1 MNMFQHLTVVFY
13 STLYQNNSL
22 VAQIKPWDF
31 RFKNILIYMCSD
43 ITASVL
49 KAPFEV
55 RKQLIQMYSKDI
67 TFSHLSQLT
76 AMTWFPLAL
85 RDVSFRTLILCFYY
99 ATTTIEH
106 KPELKYSIPQITDFM
121 KQRRAQS
128 EMYGTKAETV
138 HELSHLFY
146 EFHNYEIKTKITTRL
161 SFLILANAVSTLL
174 TNPIDVCLTK
184 IAT

>member
-1 MNMFQHLTVVFY
+1 
-13 STLYQNNSL
+13 
-22 VAQIKPWDF
+22 
-31 RFKNILIYMCSD
+31 
-43 ITASVL
+43 
-49 KAPFEV
+49 
-55 RKQLIQMYSKDI
+55 
-67 TFSHLSQLT
+67 
-76 AMTWFPLAL
+76 
-85 RDVSFRTLILCFYY
+85 
-99 ATTTIEH
+99 
-106 KPELKYSIPQITDFM
+106 M

-174 TNPIDVCLTK
+174 TNPIDDCLTK